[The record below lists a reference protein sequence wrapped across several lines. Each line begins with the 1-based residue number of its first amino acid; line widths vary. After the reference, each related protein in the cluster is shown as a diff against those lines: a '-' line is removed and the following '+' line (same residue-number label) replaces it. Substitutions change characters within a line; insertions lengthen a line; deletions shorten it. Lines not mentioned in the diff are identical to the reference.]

1 MDEGQP
7 TKSLMILAIRASQSP
22 DCLDEL
28 RDQAEIFDDWEAL
41 ESQCLWHGVL
51 PTVYGTLSKALGP
64 THQATQ
70 RFRELFARS
79 SLTAFQTVP
88 EFIRILDELR
98 GAGIPALGLKGLAVA
113 QQVYGNFTLRP
124 TRDLDLLGDT
134 SVKLHAHVFGYP
146 KSGHLFPRLR
156 RE

>member
-1 MDEGQP
+1 MVGNVDGG
-7 TKSLMILAIRASQSP
+7 SHDAI
-22 DCLDEL
+22 
-28 RDQAEIFDDWEAL
+28 
-41 ESQCLWHGVL
+41 V
-51 PTVYGTLSKALGP
+51 
-64 THQATQ
+64 THKNITINNS
-70 RFRELFARS
+70 FA
-79 SLTAFQTVP
+79 AGFQTVP